1 MLRSSLRRA
10 LSAPPPRPLPRH
22 LLRSLSSTASSSPL
36 PRHRINL
43 SLPRAAHPS
52 FTRSYA
58 TYTSRTVYDK
68 DIMTITDPAYQ
79 PHAPYPYIT
88 QPGSAFEH
96 LPEGFEVVES
106 KEGGKGRYAIFKGDI
121 ERSPNDDNVYRSIIL
136 ENGMEAVLV
145 SDPNTDKA
153 AAAMA
158 VKVGHLSDPE
168 DIPGLAHFC
177 EHLMFMGTEKYP
189 AENDYTEF
197 LTQHSGSSNAYTDM
211 DQTMYHFDV
220 APEYLSPALDRF
232 AQFFISPLFDPSCTE
247 REANAVHSENSKN
260 LQSDM
265 WRLFQLDKSTS
276 SRDHAFW
283 RFGTGNRVT
292 LWDRP
297 RERGED
303 VRARLIEWCEKHYSA
318 NVCKLTVVGKDSLD
332 DLTKLVVEHFSSVP
346 NRHHTPTE
354 FTGSPLTEKELGR
367 TVFVKSV
374 RDQRV
379 LELTFPFPDES
390 AYYASK
396 SASFL
401 SHLIGHEGKGSV
413 LAFLKEK
420 GWANGISAGSGNGA
434 TGFEFFKIVVDL
446 TKEGLDAYEDV
457 TSAVFAYI
465 SLLRSNPPP
474 EWAYLEVSALSK
486 LGFQFKE
493 KVPPI
498 TATLRMCQ
506 LMHKPYPRE
515 LLLSAPWICTEWYPK
530 KVEELLGLMTPA
542 KCRIFLSAQE
552 EVGGR
557 TYGEREEWYGTEYT
571 IEKMSEKILS
581 SDSPS
586 APSSYP
592 SLHLPARN
600 ALVPTDL
607 EIRPPGKLS
616 PEQVGEPAK
625 RPEPVRNTQIS
636 RVWYKKD
643 DRWWIPRA
651 GAFFLLRNP
660 AIDSTPSNSILS
672 RLFTELVRD
681 SLQEYAYDAELAGLS
696 YNFDQAG
703 DGILLTV
710 DGYNDKLPV
719 LVEMVTKRMREYKVD
734 EARFEIIRD
743 QLRRVYTNFRLE
755 QPYQHAGYDGGH
767 LLQALAWS
775 IPEKLAALDAVTPAD
790 VNAHADALLKR
801 GHLESLVHGNVTQ
814 EEALKLAEKVETT
827 LGLEEGLTTE
837 ELKSHVALVVPEGKT
852 LSRRPLENPDETNSS
867 VEQFTYIGNLYDDLL
882 RVKTSLFG
890 TMISEPL
897 FDDLRAKQQLGYIV
911 SSGPRKSI
919 SFLGLRVIVQS
930 EHDANFVESR
940 IDQFWIDFRKRMDE
954 MSEEEFDKYRQTVAS
969 RKLEDHKNMWQ
980 ESSHMWTQI
989 HAWWYDF
996 EQRFRDAEL
1005 VKTVSK
1011 ADLIQY
1017 VDDHFFDSRDKRIRR
1032 LSIHVTSQR
1041 LGPAQLATLGPVL
1054 ADMQVQVD
1062 PKQLEDFAATRPSI
1076 EGAKAFAE
1084 QFLLGQGRSEEEV
1097 KKVQEVI
1104 EGLRVLE
1111 VPEGLYDEVIEDRE
1125 KWRSEREKAPPA
1137 HPVKEYEHLY
1147 PPELRASPSSSS
1159 DPQIT
1164 L

>member
-1 MLRSSLRRA
+1 
-10 LSAPPPRPLPRH
+10 
-22 LLRSLSSTASSSPL
+22 
-36 PRHRINL
+36 
-43 SLPRAAHPS
+43 
-52 FTRSYA
+52 
-58 TYTSRTVYDK
+58 
-68 DIMTITDPAYQ
+68 MTISDPNYQ
-79 PHAPYPYIT
+79 PHAPDPFVT
-88 QPGSAFEH
+88 APGSALDH
-96 LPEGFEVVES
+96 LPEGYEVVQ
-106 KEGGKGRYAIFKGDI
+106 GGEAGDKGRYAVFTGEI
-121 ERSPNDDNVYRSIIL
+121 ERSPNDDNQYRSILL
-136 ENGMEAVLV
+136 ENGMEVVLV

-265 WRLFQLDKSTS
+265 WRLFQLDKSLS
-276 SRDHAFW
+276 SRKHVFW

-346 NRHHTPTE
+346 NRHHIPAE
-354 FTGSPLTEKELGR
+354 FTGSPLTEDELGR
-367 TVFVKSV
+367 TVFIKSV

-390 AYYASK
+390 PFYASK

-457 TSAVFAYI
+457 TAALFAYI
-465 SLLRSNPPP
+465 SLLRTNPPP

-486 LGFQFKE
+486 LGFRFKE

-498 TATLRMCQ
+498 TSTLRMCQ
-506 LMHKPYPRE
+506 LMSKPYPRE
-515 LLLSAPWICTEWYPK
+515 LLLSAPWICTEWYPA
-530 KVEELLGLMTPA
+530 KVTELLGLMTPQT
-542 KCRIFLSAQE
+542 CRIFLSAQE

-571 IEKMSEKILS
+571 IERMSDKILES
-581 SDSPS
+581 NSPT
-586 APSSYP
+586 APSHYP
-592 SLHLPARN
+592 SLSLPPPN

-607 EIRPPGKLS
+607 EIRPPGKPAS
-616 PEQVGEPAK
+616 SEPAGEPAR
-625 RPEPVRNTQIS
+625 RPEPVRNSEIS
-636 RVWYKKD
+636 RVWHKKD
-643 DRWWIPRA
+643 DRWWVPRA

-660 AIDSTPSNSILS
+660 LIDSTPSNSILS
-672 RLFTELVRD
+672 RLFTELIRD
-681 SLQEYAYDAELAGLS
+681 SLTEYAYDAELAGLS

-710 DGYNDKLPV
+710 DGYNDKLSV
-719 LVEMVTKRMREYKVD
+719 LVERVVRRMKDFKVD
-734 EARFEIIRD
+734 EARFEIVRD

-775 IPEKLAALDAVTPAD
+775 IPEKLAALDAASPAD
-790 VNAHADALLKR
+790 INAHAAALLKR
-801 GHLESLVHGNVTQ
+801 LHIESLVHGNVTR
-814 EEALKLAEKVETT
+814 EEALELADMVE
-827 LGLEEGLTTE
+827 GVFEPKALTVE
-837 ELKSHVALVVPEGKT
+837 ELRSHVALVVPEGKT

-867 VEQFTYIGNLYDDLL
+867 VEQFTYIGNIYDDLL

-890 TMISEPL
+890 TMLSEPL

-930 EHDANFVESR
+930 ELDANFIESR
-940 IDQFWIDFRKRMDE
+940 IDQFWIDFRQRMEE
-954 MSEEEFDKYRQTVAS
+954 MSEEEFDKYRQTVVA

-980 ESSHMWTQI
+980 ESSHLWTQI

-996 EQRFRDAEL
+996 EQRWRDAEL
-1005 VKTVSK
+1005 VKTISK
-1011 ADLIQY
+1011 ADLLAF
-1017 VDDHFFDSRDKRIRR
+1017 VDEHFFDTPEKRIRR

-1054 ADMQVQVD
+1054 AQMQVQVD
-1062 PKQLEDFAATRPSI
+1062 PTQLEEFAATRPSV
-1076 EGAKAFAE
+1076 EGAKAFAGE
-1084 QFLLGQGRSEEEV
+1084 FLRAQGRAEDEV
-1097 KKVQEVI
+1097 EKVQAVI
-1104 EGLRVLE
+1104 EGLRELE
-1111 VPEGLYDEVIEDRE
+1111 VPEGLYDEVIADRE
-1125 KWRSEREKAPPA
+1125 KWRAERERAPAA
-1137 HPVKEYEHLY
+1137 HPVAEYEHLY
-1147 PPELRASPSSSS
+1147 PPQLRGTSSTA
-1159 DPQIT
+1159 PQVT